1 MLIFNQPFRG
11 LVRLCLVSLCITKLT
26 TMKKT
31 NILFLLMII
40 VSTVFSQLTPLKN
53 NNSNQLNNNA
63 VAESC
68 GFDHMHNVLLNSNA
82 DYRQRTEDFNNFMK
96 SYNAPKSGATYVV
109 PVVVH
114 VMHKGEAVGTGSNI
128 SEVDINQGI
137 LQLNERFR
145 KIPGSLG
152 DGNGVDVDIEF
163 ALAVRDPNGNC
174 TNGIVR
180 VDMTGN
186 STYMNF
192 GVRAQTS
199 NGITDAALKATSRWN
214 TLEYYNI
221 YLVSEIDDNE
231 CGFGI
236 QGYAYF
242 ASAHGQSYDGM
253 VQLGCK
259 FAQSGNTTLTH
270 ELGHAMN
277 LYHTFEGDNNGNSC
291 PSNTSCSSQGDRCCD
306 TPPHIRSA
314 SNCVTGT
321 NSCDGGSSKEL
332 FIHNYMDYSS
342 DACQSEFTANQKT
355 RANAAISVTR
365 ASYLAANGNMSL
377 VPPSTAGVDF
387 SVSSSV
393 VCLGSPVTFYDEST
407 CIPNTYQNGGWPNI
421 SFLWTFD
428 DGVNT
433 PITSTDQNP
442 TINFAQAGSYDVTLQ
457 ITNGS
462 GTTSLTKPG
471 FVSVANGVQSSTCQ
485 NTSSNTGN
493 FGYAISKVV
502 FNTMSATSSSG
513 TNGGWQDLT
522 CSKNTQVTQGQNY
535 NLEVTVNAGNSG
547 LGLQF
552 RVYIDYND
560 DGAYTAGEL
569 VLSNSITD
577 NTSQTFTTS
586 VNIPL
591 TSTTGQLLR
600 LRAISDGGTLA
611 SGCESPLLVGD
622 VEDYGVYINPS
633 GVPPV
638 AEFSGTP
645 TTLCE
650 GNTVSFTDL
659 STNTPTSWS
668 WTFAGG
674 TPSSSTAQNPTITY
688 NTAGTYQVQLTA
700 TNAFGND
707 VETKVGYITVNG
719 VPSNAGA
726 ITGSV
731 SECNNA
737 TGVSYSIAAVNGATN
752 YTWTVPTG
760 ATIASGQG
768 TTAITVNYGTN
779 SGNVTVTPSN
789 SCGNGGLS
797 STSVTIAPCGS
808 APVAD
813 FSGSPTTLCEG
824 NTVSFTDLSTNTP
837 TSWSWTFA
845 GGTPSSSTAQN
856 PTITYNTAGTYQV
869 QLTATNAFG
878 NDVETKVGYITVN
891 GVPSNAGAI
900 TGSVSEC
907 NNATGVSYSIAAVNG
922 ATNYTWTVPTGA
934 TIASGQG
941 TTAITVN
948 YGTNSGNV
956 TVTPSNSCGNG
967 GLSSTSVTIAPC
979 GSAPVADFSG
989 SPTTLC
995 EGNTVS
1001 FTDLSTNTPTSW
1013 SWTFAGG
1020 TPSSSTAQNPTI
1032 TYNTAGTYQVQLTAT
1047 NAFGNDVETKV
1058 GYITV
1063 NTCGVTRL
1071 INSDCG
1077 KTMTTYLDYVTCD
1090 YVAGATEYQ
1099 YEISNVGLSYN
1110 QTIIRNY
1117 KWRFIYLHEIPG
1129 IQNNTTYNIRVRAK
1143 VGGLYSS
1150 YGTVCQLTTPVS
1162 SVTTHLS
1169 QNDCGINMSNY
1180 GNYITC
1186 EYVSSATEYEY
1197 EFVNTGLS
1205 YTQTYLRTNP
1215 NYRFVYVNN
1224 VPGIQLNT
1232 TYDVRVRAKI
1242 NGVYTPYGNVCQITT
1257 PSTPITTQLRSS
1269 DCGIIMSSYSNYIT
1283 CDYISNATEYEYEF
1297 VNTGLSYTQTY
1308 LRTNPNYRF
1317 VYVNNVPGIQLST
1330 TYDVRVRAKVN
1341 GVFTQYGTICQIT
1354 TPPSARYGV
1363 VENEEVV
1370 IYSDEIINNIHLTIY
1385 PNPSQGEFV
1394 YMELKSSE
1402 DISELIV
1409 TDITGKVVHQ
1419 QNLQADD
1426 YYSTVRFNEKLN
1438 SGFYFVT
1445 VISGSQKQTKKLV
1458 VK

>member
-1 MLIFNQPFRG
+1 
-11 LVRLCLVSLCITKLT
+11 
-26 TMKKT
+26 
-31 NILFLLMII
+31 
-40 VSTVFSQLTPLKN
+40 
-53 NNSNQLNNNA
+53 
-63 VAESC
+63 
-68 GFDHMHNVLLNSNA
+68 
-82 DYRQRTEDFNNFMK
+82 
-96 SYNAPKSGATYVV
+96 
-109 PVVVH
+109 
-114 VMHKGEAVGTGSNI
+114 MHKGEAVGTGSNI

-342 DACQSEFTANQKT
+342 DACQSEFTADQKA

-365 ASYLAANGNMSL
+365 ASYLAANGNMAL

-428 DGVNT
+428 DGINT

-502 FNTMSATSSSG
+502 FNTMSATSSSS

-600 LRAISDGGTLA
+600 LRAISDGGTLG

-633 GVPPV
+633 GVP
-638 AEFSGTP
+638 
-645 TTLCE
+645 
-650 GNTVSFTDL
+650 
-659 STNTPTSWS
+659 
-668 WTFAGG
+668 
-674 TPSSSTAQNPTITY
+674 
-688 NTAGTYQVQLTA
+688 
-700 TNAFGND
+700 
-707 VETKVGYITVNG
+707 
-719 VPSNAGA
+719 
-726 ITGSV
+726 
-731 SECNNA
+731 
-737 TGVSYSIAAVNGATN
+737 
-752 YTWTVPTG
+752 
-760 ATIASGQG
+760 
-768 TTAITVNYGTN
+768 
-779 SGNVTVTPSN
+779 
-789 SCGNGGLS
+789 
-797 STSVTIAPCGS
+797 
-808 APVAD
+808 PVAD

-837 TSWSWTFA
+837 TSWSWTFT
-845 GGTPSSSTAQN
+845 GGTPSSSTSQN

-869 QLTATNAFG
+869 QLTATNVFG
-878 NDVETKVGYITVN
+878 NDTETKVGYITVN
-891 GVPSNAGAI
+891 A
-900 TGSVSEC
+900 
-907 NNATGVSYSIAAVNG
+907 
-922 ATNYTWTVPTGA
+922 
-934 TIASGQG
+934 
-941 TTAITVN
+941 
-948 YGTNSGNV
+948 
-956 TVTPSNSCGNG
+956 
-967 GLSSTSVTIAPC
+967 
-979 GSAPVADFSG
+979 
-989 SPTTLC
+989 
-995 EGNTVS
+995 
-1001 FTDLSTNTPTSW
+1001 
-1013 SWTFAGG
+1013 
-1020 TPSSSTAQNPTI
+1020 
-1032 TYNTAGTYQVQLTAT
+1032 
-1047 NAFGNDVETKV
+1047 
-1058 GYITV
+1058 
-1063 NTCGVTRL
+1063 CGVTSL
-1071 INSDCG
+1071 KPAFA
-1077 KTMTTYLDYVTCD
+1077 KTYKAYSEIVACYAVTN
-1090 YVAGATEYQ
+1090 ATEYEFEFTPVLGGGTVI
-1099 YEISNVGLSYN
+1099 YNRGINNISFLLGWVTGL
-1110 QTIIRNY
+1110 QD
-1117 KWRFIYLHEIPG
+1117 
-1129 IQNNTTYNIRVRAK
+1129 NTTYNVRVRAK
-1143 VGGLYSS
+1143 VGGSFGS
-1150 YGTVCQLTTPVS
+1150 FGVTRQLTTPISASLTSITSPYCEKVYTSYSEQLSCYSVS
-1162 SVTTHLS
+1162 GATDYEWEFAPLPSGSVVTFNRGVTSPSILLE
-1169 QNDCGINMSNY
+1169 M
-1180 GNYITC
+1180 
-1186 EYVSSATEYEY
+1186 VL
-1197 EFVNTGLS
+1197 GL
-1205 YTQTYLRTNP
+1205 QD
-1215 NYRFVYVNN
+1215 
-1224 VPGIQLNT
+1224 NT
-1232 TYDVRVRAKI
+1232 TYSVRVRAFV
-1242 NGVYTPYGNVCQITT
+1242 GGSYGPYGTSCQITT
-1257 PSTPITTQLRSS
+1257 PLSSITTSVKSNYCNNYVFSSMSDVLPCYSVSNAQDYEWEFTPSLGGTPILFNRGTTSS
-1269 DCGIIMSSYSNYIT
+1269 SILLNM
-1283 CDYISNATEYEYEF
+1283 
-1297 VNTGLSYTQTY
+1297 
-1308 LRTNPNYRF
+1308 
-1317 VYVNNVPGIQLST
+1317 VPGLALST
-1330 TYDVRVRAKVN
+1330 SYNVRVRPMLN
-1341 GVFTQYGTICQIT
+1341 NVFGTFGSICEIS
-1354 TPPSARYGV
+1354 TPPSARYGII
-1363 VENEEVV
+1363 ENEEVV
-1370 IYSDEIINNIHLTIY
+1370 IYNDELANDIRLTIY
-1385 PNPSQGEFV
+1385 PNPSQGEFI

-1409 TDITGKVVHQ
+1409 TDITGKIVHQ
-1419 QNLQADD
+1419 QNLQTDD

-1438 SGFYFVT
+1438 PGFYFVT

>member
-1 MLIFNQPFRG
+1 MIITQPFSE
-11 LVRLCLVSLCITKLT
+11 LVRLALVFLCTTKLT
-26 TMKKT
+26 IMKKT
-31 NILFLLMII
+31 NILLLLMLVF
-40 VSTVFSQLTPLKN
+40 VSAAFSQLTPLKN
-53 NNSNQLNNNA
+53 TNQLNNSSTS
-63 VAESC
+63 ESC
-68 GFDHMHNVLLNSNA
+68 GFDHVHNMLLNSNA

-192 GVRAQTS
+192 GVQAQTS

-342 DACQSEFTANQKT
+342 DACQSEFTADQKV

-365 ASYLAANGNMSL
+365 ASYLAANGNMAL

-421 SFLWTFD
+421 TFLWTFD
-428 DGVNT
+428 DGINT

-502 FNTMSATSSSG
+502 FNTMSATSSSS

-600 LRAISDGGTLA
+600 LRAISDGGTLGG
-611 SGCESPLLVGD
+611 GCESPLLVGD

-668 WTFAGG
+668 WTFTGG

-707 VETKVGYITVNG
+707 VETKVGYITVTG

-737 TGVSYSIAAVNGATN
+737 TGVTYSIAAVSGATG

-768 TTAITVNYGTN
+768 TTGITVNYVTS
-779 SGNVTVTPSN
+779 SGNVTVTPTN

-808 APVAD
+808 APVAE
-813 FSGSPTTLCEG
+813 FSGTPTTLCEG

-837 TSWSWTFA
+837 TSWSWTFT

-878 NDVETKVGYITVN
+878 NDIETKVGYITVN
-891 GVPSNAGAI
+891 A
-900 TGSVSEC
+900 
-907 NNATGVSYSIAAVNG
+907 
-922 ATNYTWTVPTGA
+922 
-934 TIASGQG
+934 
-941 TTAITVN
+941 
-948 YGTNSGNV
+948 
-956 TVTPSNSCGNG
+956 
-967 GLSSTSVTIAPC
+967 
-979 GSAPVADFSG
+979 
-989 SPTTLC
+989 
-995 EGNTVS
+995 
-1001 FTDLSTNTPTSW
+1001 
-1013 SWTFAGG
+1013 
-1020 TPSSSTAQNPTI
+1020 
-1032 TYNTAGTYQVQLTAT
+1032 
-1047 NAFGNDVETKV
+1047 
-1058 GYITV
+1058 
-1063 NTCGVTRL
+1063 CGVTKL

-1077 KTMTTYLDYVTCD
+1077 KIMTTYLDYVTCD
-1090 YVAGATEYQ
+1090 YVAGATEYE

-1110 QTIIRNY
+1110 QTVIRNY
-1117 KWRFIYLHEIPG
+1117 KWRFIYLYEIPG

-1143 VGGLYSS
+1143 VGGIYSS
-1150 YGTVCQLTTPVS
+1150 YGTVCQLTTPIS
-1162 SVTTHLS
+1162 SVTTNLI
-1169 QNDCGINMSNY
+1169 QNDCGINMTSYN
-1180 GNYITC
+1180 NYITC

-1205 YTQTYLRTNP
+1205 YTQTIVRSNP
-1215 NYRFVYVNN
+1215 KYRFVYVHE

-1242 NGVYTPYGNVCQITT
+1242 NGVYTSYGSVCQITI
-1257 PSTPITTQLRSS
+1257 PSNPITTQLRSS

-1283 CDYISNATEYEYEF
+1283 CDYVANATEYEYEF

-1354 TPPSARYGV
+1354 TPPSARYGII
-1363 VENEEVV
+1363 ENEEVV
-1370 IYSDEIINNIHLTIY
+1370 IYNDELANDIRLTIY

-1409 TDITGKVVHQ
+1409 TDITGKIVHQ
-1419 QNLQADD
+1419 QNLQTDD
-1426 YYSTVRFNEKLN
+1426 YYSCLLYTSPSPRDR
-1438 SGFYFVT
+1438 G
-1445 VISGSQKQTKKLV
+1445 
-1458 VK
+1458 

>member
-1 MLIFNQPFRG
+1 
-11 LVRLCLVSLCITKLT
+11 
-26 TMKKT
+26 MKKT
-31 NILFLLMII
+31 NILLLLMLVF
-40 VSTVFSQLTPLKN
+40 VSATFSQLTPLKN
-53 NNSNQLNNNA
+53 TNQLNNSSTS
-63 VAESC
+63 ESC
-68 GFDHMHNVLLNSNA
+68 GFDHMHDMLLSSNA

-291 PSNTSCSSQGDRCCD
+291 PSNTNCSSQGDRCCD

-342 DACQSEFTANQKT
+342 DACQSEFTADQKA

-638 AEFSGTP
+638 A
-645 TTLCE
+645 
-650 GNTVSFTDL
+650 
-659 STNTPTSWS
+659 
-668 WTFAGG
+668 
-674 TPSSSTAQNPTITY
+674 
-688 NTAGTYQVQLTA
+688 
-700 TNAFGND
+700 
-707 VETKVGYITVNG
+707 
-719 VPSNAGA
+719 
-726 ITGSV
+726 
-731 SECNNA
+731 
-737 TGVSYSIAAVNGATN
+737 
-752 YTWTVPTG
+752 
-760 ATIASGQG
+760 
-768 TTAITVNYGTN
+768 
-779 SGNVTVTPSN
+779 
-789 SCGNGGLS
+789 
-797 STSVTIAPCGS
+797 
-808 APVAD
+808 D

-922 ATNYTWTVPTGA
+922 TTNYTWTVPTGA
-934 TIASGQG
+934 TITSGQG

-948 YGTNSGNV
+948 YGTNSGSV

-979 GSAPVADFSG
+979 GSAPVAEFSAT
-989 SPTTLC
+989 PKNIC
-995 EGNTVS
+995 EGETVS
-1001 FTDLSTNTPTSW
+1001 FTDLSSNTPTSW
-1013 SWTFAGG
+1013 SWTFVGG
-1020 TPSSSTAQNPTI
+1020 TPSSSTSQNPTI

-1047 NAFGNDVETKV
+1047 NAGGSDIETKSA
-1058 GYITV
+1058 YITV
-1063 NTCGVTRL
+1063 SAPTGVILDTANIRVQ
-1071 INSDCG
+1071 DCG
-1077 KTMTTYLDYVTCD
+1077 ITLSSATSIIFADIVANATGYQFEVTNTSLGFTYT
-1090 YVAGATEYQ
+1090 
-1099 YEISNVGLSYN
+1099 SPWWYN
-1110 QTIIRNY
+1110 ARWIR
-1117 KWRFIYLHEIPG
+1117 LMDIPG
-1129 IQNNTTYNIRVRAK
+1129 VQPNTTYNVRVKAK
-1143 VGGLYSS
+1143 NGRCDFGY
-1150 YGTVCQLTTPVS
+1150 YGASCAI
-1162 SVTTHLS
+1162 TTHS
-1169 QNDCGINMSNY
+1169 NPVWNTSVIDPQCGISLNDINSVIY
-1180 GNYITC
+1180 AKPITGATNYIFEISNTTLG
-1186 EYVSSATEYEY
+1186 YV
-1197 EFVNTGLS
+1197 
-1205 YTQTYLRTNP
+1205 RTINLTF
-1215 NYRFVYVNN
+1215 RYVRMSWWANSLQ
-1224 VPGIQLNT
+1224 PNT
-1232 TYDVRVRAKI
+1232 TYDIKVKVI
-1242 NGVYTPYGNVCQITT
+1242 VNGITGNYSKVCQVTT
-1257 PSTPITTQLRSS
+1257 PSSFR
-1269 DCGIIMSSYSNYIT
+1269 
-1283 CDYISNATEYEYEF
+1283 ISIPDDEI
-1297 VNTGLSYTQTY
+1297 Q
-1308 LRTNPNYRF
+1308 
-1317 VYVNNVPGIQLST
+1317 YVESLTSPIQL
-1330 TYDVRVRAKVN
+1330 
-1341 GVFTQYGTICQIT
+1341 I
-1354 TPPSARYGV
+1354 
-1363 VENEEVV
+1363 
-1370 IYSDEIINNIHLTIY
+1370 IY

>member
-1 MLIFNQPFRG
+1 LLIFNQPFRG

-700 TNAFGND
+700 TN
-707 VETKVGYITVNG
+707 T
-719 VPSNAGA
+719 
-726 ITGSV
+726 
-731 SECNNA
+731 
-737 TGVSYSIAAVNGATN
+737 
-752 YTWTVPTG
+752 
-760 ATIASGQG
+760 
-768 TTAITVNYGTN
+768 
-779 SGNVTVTPSN
+779 
-789 SCGNGGLS
+789 
-797 STSVTIAPCGS
+797 
-808 APVAD
+808 
-813 FSGSPTTLCEG
+813 
-824 NTVSFTDLSTNTP
+824 
-837 TSWSWTFA
+837 
-845 GGTPSSSTAQN
+845 
-856 PTITYNTAGTYQV
+856 
-869 QLTATNAFG
+869 FG

>member
-1 MLIFNQPFRG
+1 MKKIYLLLVLMLISTSF
-11 LVRLCLVSLCITKLT
+11 
-26 TMKKT
+26 
-31 NILFLLMII
+31 LFP
-40 VSTVFSQLTPLKN
+40 QL
-53 NNSNQLNNNA
+53 SQLNNQFTSNSNPI
-63 VAESC
+63 EPC
-68 GFDHMHNVLLNSNA
+68 GFNQVHQALLNSNP
-82 DYRQRTEDFNNFMK
+82 DYRHRTDDFNNFMK
-96 SYNAPKSGATYVV
+96 TYTPTKNGATYVV

-114 VMHKGEAVGTGSNI
+114 VIHKGEAVGSGSNI
-128 SEVDINQGI
+128 SEADINQGI

-152 DGNGVDVDIEF
+152 DGNGVDIDIEF
-163 ALAVRDPNGNC
+163 ALAVRDPSGNC

-186 STYMNF
+186 SSYMNF
-192 GVRAQTS
+192 GVKLQGS
-199 NGITDAALKATSRWN
+199 QGITDATLKATSRWN
-214 TLEYYNI
+214 TLQYYNI

-277 LYHTFEGDNNGNSC
+277 LYHTFEGDNNGTQC
-291 PSNTSCSSQGDRCCD
+291 PTNTNCNTQGDRCCD
-306 TPPHIRSA
+306 IPPHIRSA

-321 NSCDGGSSKEL
+321 NLCDGGSSKEL

-342 DACQSEFTANQKT
+342 DACQSEFTANQKA

-407 CIPNTYQNGGWPNI
+407 CIPNTYLNGGWAGI

-428 DGVNT
+428 NGINP

-442 TINFAQAGSYDVTLQ
+442 TINFVNTGSYNVTLQ
-457 ITNGS
+457 VTNGS
-462 GTTSLTKPG
+462 GTTSLTKPT

-485 NTSSNTGN
+485 NASSNTGN
-493 FGYAISKVV
+493 FGYTISKVV
-502 FNTMSATSSSG
+502 FNTINSTSSSS
-513 TNGGWQDLT
+513 TNGAWQDLT
-522 CSKNTQVTQGQNY
+522 CTKNTQVIQGQNY

-547 LGLQF
+547 VGLQF
-552 RVYIDYND
+552 RVYIDYNN

-569 VLSNSITD
+569 VLSNSIAD

-591 TSTTGQLLR
+591 TTTTGTLLR
-600 LRAISDGGTLA
+600 LRAISDGGTLG

-622 VEDYGVYINPS
+622 VEDYGVFINPI

-668 WTFAGG
+668 WTFTGG

-707 VETKVGYITVNG
+707 TETKVGYITVTG

-731 SECNNA
+731 SECDNA
-737 TGVSYSIAAVNGATN
+737 TGVAYSISSVLGATG

-768 TTAITVNYGTN
+768 TTAITVNYGTT
-779 SGNVTVTPSN
+779 SGNVTVTPTN

-797 STSVTIAPCGS
+797 STSVTIAPCGT
-808 APVAD
+808 APVAE
-813 FSGSPTTLCEG
+813 FSGTPTTLCEG

-837 TSWSWTFA
+837 TSWSWTFT

-869 QLTATNAFG
+869 QLTATNTG
-878 NDVETKVGYITVN
+878 GSNIETKVGYITVSTPT
-891 GVPSNAGAI
+891 GIILDTAKIRDYDCGI
-900 TGSVSEC
+900 TLTSATHIIYSTIIS
-907 NNATGVSYSIAAVNG
+907 NATGYQFEV
-922 ATNYTWTVPTGA
+922 TN
-934 TIASGQG
+934 
-941 TTAITVN
+941 
-948 YGTNSGNV
+948 
-956 TVTPSNSCGNG
+956 
-967 GLSSTSVTIAPC
+967 
-979 GSAPVADFSG
+979 
-989 SPTTLC
+989 TTL
-995 EGNTVS
+995 G
-1001 FTDLSTNTPTSW
+1001 FTYTTPW
-1013 SWTFAGG
+1013 W
-1020 TPSSSTAQNPTI
+1020 
-1032 TYNTAGTYQVQLTAT
+1032 YNARW
-1047 NAFGNDVETKV
+1047 
-1058 GYITV
+1058 I
-1063 NTCGVTRL
+1063 RL
-1071 INSDCG
+1071 
-1077 KTMTTYLDYVTCD
+1077 LD
-1090 YVAGATEYQ
+1090 
-1099 YEISNVGLSYN
+1099 
-1110 QTIIRNY
+1110 
-1117 KWRFIYLHEIPG
+1117 IPG
-1129 IQNNTTYNIRVRAK
+1129 VLPNTTYN
-1143 VGGLYSS
+1143 
-1150 YGTVCQLTTPVS
+1150 
-1162 SVTTHLS
+1162 
-1169 QNDCGINMSNY
+1169 
-1180 GNYITC
+1180 
-1186 EYVSSATEYEY
+1186 
-1197 EFVNTGLS
+1197 
-1205 YTQTYLRTNP
+1205 
-1215 NYRFVYVNN
+1215 
-1224 VPGIQLNT
+1224 
-1232 TYDVRVRAKI
+1232 VRVRAKNGRCDFGYYGESCAITTHSNPVWNTSIIDPQCGISLNDI
-1242 NGVYTPYGNVCQITT
+1242 NTVIYAKPIANATNYIFEISNTTLGYVRTINLTFRSIRMSWWASSLQPNTTYDIKVKAIVNGITGEYSKICQVTT
-1257 PSTPITTQLRSS
+1257 PSNFRIDILDDEIQ
-1269 DCGIIMSSYSNYIT
+1269 YIESLT
-1283 CDYISNATEYEYEF
+1283 I
-1297 VNTGLSYTQTY
+1297 
-1308 LRTNPNYRF
+1308 P
-1317 VYVNNVPGIQLST
+1317 IQL
-1330 TYDVRVRAKVN
+1330 
-1341 GVFTQYGTICQIT
+1341 I
-1354 TPPSARYGV
+1354 
-1363 VENEEVV
+1363 
-1370 IYSDEIINNIHLTIY
+1370 IY

-1394 YMELKSSE
+1394 YMELESSE

-1409 TDITGKVVHQ
+1409 TDITGKIVHQ
-1419 QNLQADD
+1419 QNLQMQD

-1438 SGFYFVT
+1438 PSFYFVT
-1445 VISGSQKQTKKLV
+1445 VVSGSQKQTRKLV

>member
-1 MLIFNQPFRG
+1 MLVF
-11 LVRLCLVSLCITKLT
+11 VSAA
-26 TMKKT
+26 
-31 NILFLLMII
+31 
-40 VSTVFSQLTPLKN
+40 FSQLTPLKN
-53 NNSNQLNNNA
+53 TNQLNNSSTS
-63 VAESC
+63 ESC
-68 GFDHMHNVLLNSNA
+68 GFDHVHNMLLNSNA

-192 GVRAQTS
+192 GVQAQTS

-342 DACQSEFTANQKT
+342 DACQSEFTADQKV

-365 ASYLAANGNMSL
+365 ASYLAANGNMAL

-421 SFLWTFD
+421 TFLWTFD
-428 DGVNT
+428 DGINT

-502 FNTMSATSSSG
+502 FNTMSATSSSS

-600 LRAISDGGTLA
+600 LRAISDGGTLGG
-611 SGCESPLLVGD
+611 GCESPLLVGD

-668 WTFAGG
+668 WTFTGG

-707 VETKVGYITVNG
+707 IETKVGYITVN
-719 VPSNAGA
+719 A
-726 ITGSV
+726 
-731 SECNNA
+731 
-737 TGVSYSIAAVNGATN
+737 
-752 YTWTVPTG
+752 
-760 ATIASGQG
+760 
-768 TTAITVNYGTN
+768 
-779 SGNVTVTPSN
+779 
-789 SCGNGGLS
+789 
-797 STSVTIAPCGS
+797 
-808 APVAD
+808 
-813 FSGSPTTLCEG
+813 
-824 NTVSFTDLSTNTP
+824 
-837 TSWSWTFA
+837 
-845 GGTPSSSTAQN
+845 
-856 PTITYNTAGTYQV
+856 
-869 QLTATNAFG
+869 
-878 NDVETKVGYITVN
+878 
-891 GVPSNAGAI
+891 
-900 TGSVSEC
+900 
-907 NNATGVSYSIAAVNG
+907 
-922 ATNYTWTVPTGA
+922 
-934 TIASGQG
+934 
-941 TTAITVN
+941 
-948 YGTNSGNV
+948 
-956 TVTPSNSCGNG
+956 
-967 GLSSTSVTIAPC
+967 
-979 GSAPVADFSG
+979 
-989 SPTTLC
+989 
-995 EGNTVS
+995 
-1001 FTDLSTNTPTSW
+1001 
-1013 SWTFAGG
+1013 
-1020 TPSSSTAQNPTI
+1020 
-1032 TYNTAGTYQVQLTAT
+1032 
-1047 NAFGNDVETKV
+1047 
-1058 GYITV
+1058 
-1063 NTCGVTRL
+1063 CGVTKL

-1077 KTMTTYLDYVTCD
+1077 KIMTTYLDYVTCD
-1090 YVAGATEYQ
+1090 YVAGATEYE

-1110 QTIIRNY
+1110 QTVIRNY
-1117 KWRFIYLHEIPG
+1117 KWRFIYLYEIPG

-1143 VGGLYSS
+1143 VGGIYSS
-1150 YGTVCQLTTPVS
+1150 YGTVCQLTTPIS
-1162 SVTTHLS
+1162 SVTTNLI
-1169 QNDCGINMSNY
+1169 QNDCGINMTSYN
-1180 GNYITC
+1180 NYITC

-1205 YTQTYLRTNP
+1205 YTQTIVRSNP
-1215 NYRFVYVNN
+1215 KYRFVYVHE

-1242 NGVYTPYGNVCQITT
+1242 NGVYTSYGSVCQITI
-1257 PSTPITTQLRSS
+1257 PSNPITTQLRSS

-1283 CDYISNATEYEYEF
+1283 CDYVANATEYEYEF

-1354 TPPSARYGV
+1354 TPPSARYGII
-1363 VENEEVV
+1363 ENEEVV
-1370 IYSDEIINNIHLTIY
+1370 IYNDELANDIRLTIY

-1409 TDITGKVVHQ
+1409 TDITGKIVHQ
-1419 QNLQADD
+1419 QNLQTDD

-1438 SGFYFVT
+1438 PGFYFVT
-1445 VISGSQKQTKKLV
+1445 VVSGSQKQTKKLV

>member
-1 MLIFNQPFRG
+1 MIITQPFSE
-11 LVRLCLVSLCITKLT
+11 LVRLALVFLCTTKLT
-26 TMKKT
+26 IMKKT
-31 NILFLLMII
+31 NILLLLMLVF
-40 VSTVFSQLTPLKN
+40 VSAAFSQLTPLKN
-53 NNSNQLNNNA
+53 TNQLNNSSTS
-63 VAESC
+63 ESC
-68 GFDHMHNVLLNSNA
+68 GFDHVHNMLLNSNA

-192 GVRAQTS
+192 GVQAQTS

-342 DACQSEFTANQKT
+342 DACQSEFTADQKV

-365 ASYLAANGNMSL
+365 ASYLAANGNMAL

-421 SFLWTFD
+421 TFLWTFD
-428 DGVNT
+428 NGINT

-502 FNTMSATSSSG
+502 FNTMSATSSSS

-600 LRAISDGGTLA
+600 LRAISDGGTLGG
-611 SGCESPLLVGD
+611 GCESPLLVGD

-668 WTFAGG
+668 WTFTGGTPSSSTAQNPTITYNTAGTYQVQLTATNAFGNDVETKVGYITVTGVPSNAGAITGSVSECNNATGVTYSIAAVSGATGYTWTVPTGATIASGQGTTGITVNYGTSSGNVTVTPTNSCGNGGLSSTSVTIAPCGSAPVAEFSGTPTTLCEGNTVSFTDLSTNTPTSWSWTFTGG

-707 VETKVGYITVNG
+707 VETKVGYITVNACG
-719 VPSNAGA
+719 VTSIYPVYSKVYDAFSEKLACFSVSNA
-726 ITGSV
+726 
-731 SECNNA
+731 SE
-737 TGVSYSIAAVNGATN
+737 YE
-752 YTWTVPTG
+752 YEF
-760 ATIASGQG
+760 
-768 TTAITVNYGTN
+768 
-779 SGNVTVTPSN
+779 TPS
-789 SCGNGGLS
+789 L
-797 STSVTIAPCGS
+797 
-808 APVAD
+808 
-813 FSGSPTTLCEG
+813 
-824 NTVSFTDLSTNTP
+824 
-837 TSWSWTFA
+837 
-845 GGTPSSSTAQN
+845 GGTP
-856 PTITYNTAGTYQV
+856 IYYNRGISNNS
-869 QLTATNAFG
+869 LLLG
-878 NDVETKVGYITVN
+878 WVN
-891 GVPSNAGAI
+891 GLQS
-900 TGSVSEC
+900 
-907 NNATGVSYSIAAVNG
+907 
-922 ATNYTWTVPTGA
+922 
-934 TIASGQG
+934 
-941 TTAITVN
+941 
-948 YGTNSGNV
+948 
-956 TVTPSNSCGNG
+956 
-967 GLSSTSVTIAPC
+967 
-979 GSAPVADFSG
+979 
-989 SPTTLC
+989 
-995 EGNTVS
+995 
-1001 FTDLSTNTPTSW
+1001 
-1013 SWTFAGG
+1013 
-1020 TPSSSTAQNPTI
+1020 
-1032 TYNTAGTYQVQLTAT
+1032 
-1047 NAFGNDVETKV
+1047 
-1058 GYITV
+1058 
-1063 NTCGVTRL
+1063 
-1071 INSDCG
+1071 
-1077 KTMTTYLDYVTCD
+1077 
-1090 YVAGATEYQ
+1090 
-1099 YEISNVGLSYN
+1099 
-1110 QTIIRNY
+1110 
-1117 KWRFIYLHEIPG
+1117 
-1129 IQNNTTYNIRVRAK
+1129 NTTYNVRVRAK
-1143 VGGLYSS
+1143 VGGVFGSF
-1150 YGTVCQLTTPVS
+1150 GIVRQLTTPAFPEATSLLPVYAKTYQYYSEKVTCYSVS
-1162 SVTTHLS
+1162 
-1169 QNDCGINMSNY
+1169 G
-1180 GNYITC
+1180 
-1186 EYVSSATEYEY
+1186 ATEYEY
-1197 EFVNTGLS
+1197 EFTPTLGGSPVYYNRGIANNSLLLGWVSGL
-1205 YTQTYLRTNP
+1205 QD
-1215 NYRFVYVNN
+1215 
-1224 VPGIQLNT
+1224 NT
-1232 TYDVRVRAKI
+1232 TYNVRVRAKVG
-1242 NGVYTPYGNVCQITT
+1242 GVFGSFGIVRQLTT
-1257 PSTPITTQLRSS
+1257 PTSSTATSLLPVYAKTYQ
-1269 DCGIIMSSYSNYIT
+1269 SYSEKVACY
-1283 CDYISNATEYEYEF
+1283 SVSGATEYEYEF
-1297 VNTGLSYTQTY
+1297 TPTLGGSPIYYNRGIADNSLLLGWVNGLQNS
-1308 LRTNPNYRF
+1308 
-1317 VYVNNVPGIQLST
+1317 I
-1330 TYDVRVRAKVN
+1330 TYDVRVRAKVG
-1341 GVFTQYGTICQIT
+1341 GVFGSFGIVRQLT
-1354 TPPSARYGV
+1354 TPVSSNRLSNAFLTETQNTEFSSTP
-1363 VENEEVV
+1363 
-1370 IYSDEIINNIHLTIY
+1370 IHLTIY

-1409 TDITGKVVHQ
+1409 TDITGKIVHQ
-1419 QNLQADD
+1419 QNLQTDD

-1445 VISGSQKQTKKLV
+1445 VVSGSQKQTKKLV

>member
-1 MLIFNQPFRG
+1 
-11 LVRLCLVSLCITKLT
+11 
-26 TMKKT
+26 MKKT
-31 NILFLLMII
+31 NILLLLML
-40 VSTVFSQLTPLKN
+40 VFVLATFSQLTPLKN
-53 NNSNQLNNNA
+53 TNQLNNSSTS
-63 VAESC
+63 ESC
-68 GFDHMHNVLLNSNA
+68 GFDHMHDMLLSSNA

-96 SYNAPKSGATYVV
+96 SYNVPKSGATYVV

-291 PSNTSCSSQGDRCCD
+291 PSNTNCSSQGDRCCD

-342 DACQSEFTANQKT
+342 DACQSEFTADQKA

-462 GTTSLTKPG
+462 GTTSLTKPS

-891 GVPSNAGAI
+891 
-900 TGSVSEC
+900 
-907 NNATGVSYSIAAVNG
+907 
-922 ATNYTWTVPTGA
+922 
-934 TIASGQG
+934 
-941 TTAITVN
+941 
-948 YGTNSGNV
+948 
-956 TVTPSNSCGNG
+956 
-967 GLSSTSVTIAPC
+967 
-979 GSAPVADFSG
+979 
-989 SPTTLC
+989 
-995 EGNTVS
+995 
-1001 FTDLSTNTPTSW
+1001 
-1013 SWTFAGG
+1013 
-1020 TPSSSTAQNPTI
+1020 
-1032 TYNTAGTYQVQLTAT
+1032 
-1047 NAFGNDVETKV
+1047 
-1058 GYITV
+1058 
-1063 NTCGVTRL
+1063 TCGVTKL

-1143 VGGLYSS
+1143 VGGVYSS

>member
-1 MLIFNQPFRG
+1 
-11 LVRLCLVSLCITKLT
+11 
-26 TMKKT
+26 
-31 NILFLLMII
+31 MII

-700 TNAFGND
+700 TN
-707 VETKVGYITVNG
+707 T
-719 VPSNAGA
+719 
-726 ITGSV
+726 
-731 SECNNA
+731 
-737 TGVSYSIAAVNGATN
+737 
-752 YTWTVPTG
+752 
-760 ATIASGQG
+760 
-768 TTAITVNYGTN
+768 
-779 SGNVTVTPSN
+779 
-789 SCGNGGLS
+789 
-797 STSVTIAPCGS
+797 
-808 APVAD
+808 
-813 FSGSPTTLCEG
+813 
-824 NTVSFTDLSTNTP
+824 
-837 TSWSWTFA
+837 
-845 GGTPSSSTAQN
+845 
-856 PTITYNTAGTYQV
+856 
-869 QLTATNAFG
+869 FG

>member
-1 MLIFNQPFRG
+1 
-11 LVRLCLVSLCITKLT
+11 
-26 TMKKT
+26 MKKT
-31 NILFLLMII
+31 NILLLLMLVF
-40 VSTVFSQLTPLKN
+40 VSATFSQLTPLKN
-53 NNSNQLNNNA
+53 TNQLNNSSTS
-63 VAESC
+63 ESC
-68 GFDHMHNVLLNSNA
+68 GFDHMHDMLLSSNA

-291 PSNTSCSSQGDRCCD
+291 PSNTNCSSQGDRCCD

-342 DACQSEFTANQKT
+342 DACQSEFTADQKA

-638 AEFSGTP
+638 ADFSGSP

-760 ATIASGQG
+760 ATITSGQG

-779 SGNVTVTPSN
+779 SGSVTVTPSN

-934 TIASGQG
+934 TITSGQG

-948 YGTNSGNV
+948 YGTNSGSV

-979 GSAPVADFSG
+979 GSAPVAEFSAT
-989 SPTTLC
+989 PKNIC
-995 EGNTVS
+995 EGETVS
-1001 FTDLSTNTPTSW
+1001 FTDLSSNTPTSW
-1013 SWTFAGG
+1013 SWTFVGG
-1020 TPSSSTAQNPTI
+1020 TPSSSTSQNPTI

-1047 NAFGNDVETKV
+1047 NAGGSDIETKSA
-1058 GYITV
+1058 YITV
-1063 NTCGVTRL
+1063 SAPTGVILDTANIRVQ
-1071 INSDCG
+1071 DCG
-1077 KTMTTYLDYVTCD
+1077 ITLSSATSIIFADIVANATGYQFEVTNTSLGFTYT
-1090 YVAGATEYQ
+1090 
-1099 YEISNVGLSYN
+1099 SPWWYN
-1110 QTIIRNY
+1110 ARWIR
-1117 KWRFIYLHEIPG
+1117 LMDIPG
-1129 IQNNTTYNIRVRAK
+1129 VQPNTTYNVRVKAK
-1143 VGGLYSS
+1143 NGRCDFGY
-1150 YGTVCQLTTPVS
+1150 YGASCAI
-1162 SVTTHLS
+1162 TTHS
-1169 QNDCGINMSNY
+1169 NPVWNTSVIDPQCGISLNDINSVIY
-1180 GNYITC
+1180 AKPITGATNYIFEISNTTLC
-1186 EYVSSATEYEY
+1186 YV
-1197 EFVNTGLS
+1197 
-1205 YTQTYLRTNP
+1205 RTINLTF
-1215 NYRFVYVNN
+1215 RYVRMSWWANSLQ
-1224 VPGIQLNT
+1224 PNT
-1232 TYDVRVRAKI
+1232 TYDIKVKVI
-1242 NGVYTPYGNVCQITT
+1242 VNGITGNYSKVCQVTT
-1257 PSTPITTQLRSS
+1257 PSSFR
-1269 DCGIIMSSYSNYIT
+1269 
-1283 CDYISNATEYEYEF
+1283 ISIPDDEI
-1297 VNTGLSYTQTY
+1297 Q
-1308 LRTNPNYRF
+1308 
-1317 VYVNNVPGIQLST
+1317 YVESLTSPIQL
-1330 TYDVRVRAKVN
+1330 
-1341 GVFTQYGTICQIT
+1341 I
-1354 TPPSARYGV
+1354 
-1363 VENEEVV
+1363 
-1370 IYSDEIINNIHLTIY
+1370 IY

>member
-1 MLIFNQPFRG
+1 
-11 LVRLCLVSLCITKLT
+11 
-26 TMKKT
+26 MKKT
-31 NILFLLMII
+31 NILLLLMLVF
-40 VSTVFSQLTPLKN
+40 VSATFSQLTPLKN
-53 NNSNQLNNNA
+53 TNQLNNSSTS
-63 VAESC
+63 ESC
-68 GFDHMHNVLLNSNA
+68 GFDHMHGMLLNSNA
-82 DYRQRTEDFNNFMK
+82 DYRQRTEDFNNIMK
-96 SYNAPKSGATYVV
+96 TYNAPKSGATYVV

-342 DACQSEFTANQKT
+342 DACQSEFTADQKA

-428 DGVNT
+428 DGINT

-560 DGAYTAGEL
+560 DGAYSAGEL

-622 VEDYGVYINPS
+622 VEDYGVYINPL
-633 GVPPV
+633 GGPPV

-668 WTFAGG
+668 WTFTGG

-719 VPSNAGA
+719 VPSNSGA

-731 SECNNA
+731 SECENA
-737 TGVSYSIAAVNGATN
+737 TGVSYSIASVSGATN
-752 YTWTVPTG
+752 YTWTVPAG

-768 TTAITVNYGTN
+768 TTGITVNYGTS

-789 SCGNGGLS
+789 TCGNGGLS

-808 APVAD
+808 APVAE
-813 FSGSPTTLCEG
+813 FSGTPTTLCEG

-837 TSWSWTFA
+837 TSWSWTF
-845 GGTPSSSTAQN
+845 T
-856 PTITYNTAGTYQV
+856 
-869 QLTATNAFG
+869 
-878 NDVETKVGYITVN
+878 
-891 GVPSNAGAI
+891 
-900 TGSVSEC
+900 
-907 NNATGVSYSIAAVNG
+907 
-922 ATNYTWTVPTGA
+922 
-934 TIASGQG
+934 
-941 TTAITVN
+941 
-948 YGTNSGNV
+948 
-956 TVTPSNSCGNG
+956 
-967 GLSSTSVTIAPC
+967 
-979 GSAPVADFSG
+979 
-989 SPTTLC
+989 
-995 EGNTVS
+995 
-1001 FTDLSTNTPTSW
+1001 
-1013 SWTFAGG
+1013 GG

-1063 NTCGVTRL
+1063 NTCGVTKL

-1129 IQNNTTYNIRVRAK
+1129 IQNNTTYNVRVRAK
-1143 VGGLYSS
+1143 VGGVYSS
-1150 YGTVCQLTTPVS
+1150 YGTVCQLATPVS

-1169 QNDCGINMSNY
+1169 QNDCGINMANY
-1180 GNYITC
+1180 GDYITC

-1197 EFVNTGLS
+1197 EFVNTGLN

-1242 NGVYTPYGNVCQITT
+1242 NGVYTSYGNVCQITT

-1269 DCGIIMSSYSNYIT
+1269 DCGITMSSYSNYIT

-1297 VNTGLSYTQTY
+1297 VNTGLNYTQTY

-1330 TYDVRVRAKVN
+1330 TYDVRVRAKLN

-1354 TPPSARYGV
+1354 TPPSARYGII
-1363 VENEEVV
+1363 ENEAAVNYYE
-1370 IYSDEIINNIHLTIY
+1370 DEFTKNIHLTIY

-1394 YMELKSSE
+1394 YMELKSLE
-1402 DISELIV
+1402 DVSELLV
-1409 TDITGKVVHQ
+1409 TDITGKIVHQ
-1419 QNLQADD
+1419 QNLQAQD
-1426 YYSTVRFNEKLN
+1426 YYSTIRFDEKLN
-1438 SGFYFVT
+1438 PGFYFVT
-1445 VISGSQKQTKKLV
+1445 VISGNQKQTKKLV

>member
-700 TNAFGND
+700 TN
-707 VETKVGYITVNG
+707 T
-719 VPSNAGA
+719 
-726 ITGSV
+726 
-731 SECNNA
+731 
-737 TGVSYSIAAVNGATN
+737 
-752 YTWTVPTG
+752 
-760 ATIASGQG
+760 
-768 TTAITVNYGTN
+768 
-779 SGNVTVTPSN
+779 
-789 SCGNGGLS
+789 
-797 STSVTIAPCGS
+797 
-808 APVAD
+808 
-813 FSGSPTTLCEG
+813 
-824 NTVSFTDLSTNTP
+824 
-837 TSWSWTFA
+837 
-845 GGTPSSSTAQN
+845 
-856 PTITYNTAGTYQV
+856 
-869 QLTATNAFG
+869 FG